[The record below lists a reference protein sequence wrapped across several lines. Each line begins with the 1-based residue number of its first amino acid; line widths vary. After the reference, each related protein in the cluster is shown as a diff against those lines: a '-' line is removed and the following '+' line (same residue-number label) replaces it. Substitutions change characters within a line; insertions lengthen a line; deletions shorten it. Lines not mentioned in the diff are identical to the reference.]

1 MFSILRGKLC
11 GKYCAIC
18 LKINY
23 YRRLK
28 KWRPNKKNMR
38 ATFAVIQVTVNS
50 KEISVLEKSMIQF
63 DSFLANIYFGH
74 LNKDIF
80 YGYKDSKDNDL
91 TRNFVEQY
99 LKISRQYPPRQL
111 ETEGRLTSEVLE
123 KLKSIGFFGL
133 NISSTYG
140 GAGLSL
146 RQYLKVVEVVASDSL
161 AMGFTSLAHLSIG
174 VKGIV
179 LFGNKEQKHHYL
191 TKAAT
196 GEMIFCFALTEPR
209 QGSDA
214 KHIETTASLSDNG
227 EYYVLNG
234 SKTYITNAN
243 YAQAMTVFA
252 QMDPLRPGFMG
263 AFIVETGWE
272 GVKVGEEI
280 PKMGLKASSTAAVHF
295 KDVRVPK
302 ENLLGSPGDGF
313 KIAMTILNYGRLA
326 LGAASVGIIKQSVED
341 MLKRSKNRTQFGKPI
356 QNYELIQEKI
366 VTARVNALVVSA
378 ITTFTAEMLEKNP
391 LASAAIESSHCKLF
405 GTTRAWNS
413 LYDALQVAGGSGYLS
428 TQPHEMRM
436 RDFRVTTIFEGTTEI
451 HSIYPALFVIR
462 TLTKQIQKAFPGKI
476 ARFHQLL
483 KMLFRRSSWKIKFR
497 HRRLNRAVRLA
508 RSLARRIRLLILMG
522 IMIHGSK
529 VTEKQFYLRRIT
541 FLSFYLYG
549 LLAVTARLSSK
560 QKERSDLSEDMNIL
574 AYFMEEAR
582 SYQQQ
587 NGNIHESIKE
597 RLHKRVF
604 RHLSST

>member
-1 MFSILRGKLC
+1 M
-11 GKYCAIC
+11 
-18 LKINY
+18 
-23 YRRLK
+23 
-28 KWRPNKKNMR
+28 
-38 ATFAVIQVTVNS
+38 V
-50 KEISVLEKSMIQF
+50 QF
-63 DSFLANIYFGH
+63 NSFLANIYFGH

-80 YGYKDSKDNDL
+80 HGYKDSKEDDL
-91 TRNFVEQY
+91 VRNFVEHY
-99 LKISRQYPPRQL
+99 LEISQQYPPRQL
-111 ETEGRLTSEVLE
+111 EIDGRMSSELLE
-123 KLKSIGFFGL
+123 KLKTIGFFGL

-161 AMGFTSLAHLSIG
+161 PMGFTSLAHLSIG

-179 LFGNKEQKHHYL
+179 LFGNDEQKYYYL
-191 TKAAT
+191 TKAAK
-196 GEMIFCFALTEPR
+196 GDMIFSYALTEPR
-209 QGSDA
+209 HGSDA
-214 KHIETTASLSDNG
+214 KHIETTATLSDDN
-227 EYYVLNG
+227 EYYTLNG
-234 SKTYITNAN
+234 SKAYITNAN

-252 QMDPLRPGFMG
+252 QMDPQKPGFMG

-272 GVKVGEEI
+272 GVKIGKEI

-302 ENLLGSPGDGF
+302 ENLIGFPGDGF

-326 LGAASVGIIKQSVED
+326 LGAASVGIIKQSVEG
-341 MLKRSKNRTQFGKPI
+341 MLNRSKNRIQFGEPI

-366 VTARVNALVVSA
+366 VTARVNASVVSA
-378 ITTFTAEMLEKNP
+378 ITTFTAKMLEKNP
-391 LASAAIESSHCKLF
+391 LAPVAIESSHCKMF

-462 TLTKQIQKAFPGKI
+462 VLTKQIQKAYPGKM
-476 ARFHQLL
+476 AQFGQLL
-483 KMLFRRSSWKIKFR
+483 KMLFRQSTWKIKFR

-522 IMIHGSK
+522 IIIYGHK
-529 VTEKQFYLRRIT
+529 VTDKQFYLRRIT
-541 FLSFYLYG
+541 FLSFYLFG
-549 LLAVTARLSSK
+549 LLAILARISSK
-560 QKERSDLSEDMNIL
+560 QKQRSDLSEDLDIL
-574 AYFMEEAR
+574 FYFMEEAR
-582 SYQQQ
+582 SYQQH
-587 NGNIHESIKE
+587 NGNIHGIIKE